1 MAMQYDVKSAHTSSS
16 GVAVGYR
23 TRLKGVLMS
32 PSGSTT
38 VNSVF
43 ANNVSVSGTYDVPGS
58 TVCTVTIN
66 NHGLANGDRVYLN
79 FTSGSATDGPYDV
92 SNVGTNTFTVTVAS
106 ATTNGNVTMY
116 ASILVELDCS
126 SATAF
131 YTLIPGEGIL
141 ATNGIYVGLPAS
153 VTTTLFYG

>member
-1 MAMQYDVKSAHTSSS
+1 MAMQYDVKSAHASAS
-16 GVAVGYR
+16 GLAVGYR

-32 PSGSTT
+32 PSASTT

-43 ANNVSVSGTYDVPGS
+43 ADNVSVSGTYDVPGS

-79 FTSGSATDGPYDV
+79 FTSGSAADGPYDV

-141 ATNGIYVGLPAS
+141 STNGIYVGLPAS

>member
-32 PSGSTT
+32 PSASTT

-43 ANNVSVSGTYDVPGS
+43 ADNLSVSGTYDVPGS

-79 FTSGSATDGPYDV
+79 FTSGSAADGPYDV

-153 VTTTLFYG
+153 VTSTLFYG

>member
-1 MAMQYDVKSAHTSSS
+1 MAMQYDVKSEHASAS

-32 PSGSTT
+32 PSASTT
-38 VNSVF
+38 VNSIF

-66 NHGLANGDRVYLN
+66 NHGLAVGDRVYLN
-79 FTSGSATDGPYDV
+79 FTSGSAADGPYDV
-92 SNVGTNTFTVTVAS
+92 ATIGTNTFTVAVAS

-141 ATNGIYVGLPAS
+141 ATDGIYVGLPAS

>member
-1 MAMQYDVKSAHTSSS
+1 
-16 GVAVGYR
+16 
-23 TRLKGVLMS
+23 MS
-32 PSGSTT
+32 PSASTT

-43 ANNVSVSGTYDVPGS
+43 ADNLSVSGTYDVPGS

-79 FTSGSATDGPYDV
+79 FTSGSAADGPYDV

-153 VTTTLFYG
+153 VTSTLFYG

>member
-1 MAMQYDVKSAHTSSS
+1 MAMQYDVKSAHASAS
-16 GVAVGYR
+16 GLAVGYR

-32 PSGSTT
+32 PSASTT
-38 VNSVF
+38 VNSIF
-43 ANNVSVSGTYDVPGS
+43 ADNVSVSGTYDVPGS
-58 TVCTVTIN
+58 TVCTVTIA

-79 FTSGSATDGPYDV
+79 FTSGSAADGPYDV
-92 SNVGTNTFTVTVAS
+92 SNVSTNTFTVTVAS

-116 ASILVELDCS
+116 AEILVELDCS

>member
-1 MAMQYDVKSAHTSSS
+1 MAMQYDVKSAHTSAS
-16 GVAVGYR
+16 GVVVGYR

-43 ANNVSVSGTYDVPGS
+43 ANNLSVSGTYDVPGS

-66 NHGLANGDRVYLN
+66 NHGLAVGDRVYLN
-79 FTSGSATDGPYDV
+79 FTSGSAADGPYDV
-92 SNVGTNTFTVTVAS
+92 ATVGTNTFTVAVAS

-141 ATNGIYVGLPAS
+141 ATDGIYVGLPAS

>member
-1 MAMQYDVKSAHTSSS
+1 MGMQYDVKSAHTSAS

-32 PSGSTT
+32 PSASTT

-43 ANNVSVSGTYDVPGS
+43 ADNLSVSGTYDVPGS

-79 FTSGSATDGPYDV
+79 FTSGSAADGPYDV

-153 VTTTLFYG
+153 VTSTLFYG

>member
-1 MAMQYDVKSAHTSSS
+1 MAMQYDVKSAHASAS
-16 GVAVGYR
+16 GLAVGYR

-32 PSGSTT
+32 PSASTT

-43 ANNVSVSGTYDVPGS
+43 ADNVSLSGTYDVPGS
-58 TVCTVTIN
+58 TVCTVTIA

-79 FTSGSATDGPYDV
+79 FTSGSAADGPYDV
-92 SNVGTNTFTVTVAS
+92 SNVSTNTFTVTVAS

-116 ASILVELDCS
+116 AEILVELDCS

>member
-32 PSGSTT
+32 PSASTT

-66 NHGLANGDRVYLN
+66 NHGLAVGDRVYLN
-79 FTSGSATDGPYDV
+79 FTSGSAADGPYDV
-92 SNVGTNTFTVTVAS
+92 ATVGTNTFTVTVAS

-141 ATNGIYVGLPAS
+141 ATDGIYVGLPAS

>member
-1 MAMQYDVKSAHTSSS
+1 MAMQYDVKSAHTSAS

-32 PSGSTT
+32 PSASTT

-66 NHGLANGDRVYLN
+66 NHGLAVGDRVYLN
-79 FTSGSATDGPYDV
+79 FTSGSAADGPYDV
-92 SNVGTNTFTVTVAS
+92 SNVSTNTFTVTVAS

-141 ATNGIYVGLPAS
+141 ATDGIYVGLPAS

>member
-1 MAMQYDVKSAHTSSS
+1 MAMQYDVKSAHASAS
-16 GVAVGYR
+16 GLAVGYR

-32 PSGSTT
+32 PSASTT
-38 VNSVF
+38 VNSIF
-43 ANNVSVSGTYDVPGS
+43 ADNVSVSGTYDVPGS
-58 TVCTVTIN
+58 TVCTVTIA

-79 FTSGSATDGPYDV
+79 FTSGSAADGPYDV
-92 SNVGTNTFTVTVAS
+92 SNVSTNTFTVTVAS

-116 ASILVELDCS
+116 AEILVELDCS

-141 ATNGIYVGLPAS
+141 AEQGIYVGLPAS

>member
-1 MAMQYDVKSAHTSSS
+1 MAMQYDVKSAHASAS
-16 GVAVGYR
+16 GLAVGYR

-32 PSGSTT
+32 PSASTT

-43 ANNVSVSGTYDVPGS
+43 ADNVSVSGTYDVPGS
-58 TVCTVTIN
+58 TVCTVTIA

-79 FTSGSATDGPYDV
+79 FTSGSAADGPYDV
-92 SNVGTNTFTVTVAS
+92 SNVSTNTFTVTVAS

-141 ATNGIYVGLPAS
+141 AEQGIYVGLPAS

>member
-1 MAMQYDVKSAHTSSS
+1 MAMQYDVKSAHASAS
-16 GVAVGYR
+16 GLAVGYR

-32 PSGSTT
+32 PSASTT
-38 VNSVF
+38 VNSIF
-43 ANNVSVSGTYDVPGS
+43 ADNVSVSGTYDVPGS
-58 TVCTVTIN
+58 TVCTVTIA

-79 FTSGSATDGPYDV
+79 FTSGSAADGPYDV
-92 SNVGTNTFTVTVAS
+92 SNVSTNTFTVTVAS

-141 ATNGIYVGLPAS
+141 AEQGIYVGLPAS

>member
-1 MAMQYDVKSAHTSSS
+1 MAMQYDVKSAHTSES

-32 PSGSTT
+32 PSASTT

-66 NHGLANGDRVYLN
+66 NHGLAVGDRVYLN
-79 FTSGSATDGPYDV
+79 FTSGSAVDGPYDV
-92 SNVGTNTFTVTVAS
+92 ATVGTNTFTVAVAS

-141 ATNGIYVGLPAS
+141 ATDGIYVGLPAS

>member
-1 MAMQYDVKSAHTSSS
+1 MAMQYDVKSAHASAS
-16 GVAVGYR
+16 GLAVGYR

-32 PSGSTT
+32 PSASTT

-43 ANNVSVSGTYDVPGS
+43 ADNVSLSGTYDVPGS
-58 TVCTVTIN
+58 TVCTVTIA

-79 FTSGSATDGPYDV
+79 FTSGSAADGPYDV
-92 SNVGTNTFTVTVAS
+92 SNVSTNTFTVTVAS

-116 ASILVELDCS
+116 AEILVELDCS

-141 ATNGIYVGLPAS
+141 AEQGIYIGLPAS

>member
-1 MAMQYDVKSAHTSSS
+1 MAMQYDVKSAHTSAS

-32 PSGSTT
+32 PSASTT

-79 FTSGSATDGPYDV
+79 FTSGSAADGPYDV

-141 ATNGIYVGLPAS
+141 ATDGIYVGLPAS

>member
-32 PSGSTT
+32 PSASTT

-43 ANNVSVSGTYDVPGS
+43 SDNVSVSGTYDVPGS

-79 FTSGSATDGPYDV
+79 FTSGSAADGPYDV

>member
-1 MAMQYDVKSAHTSSS
+1 MAMQYDVKSAHASAS
-16 GVAVGYR
+16 GLVVGYR

-32 PSGSTT
+32 PSESTT

-43 ANNVSVSGTYDVPGS
+43 ADNVSVSGTYNVPGS

-66 NHGLANGDRVYLN
+66 NHGLVVGDRVYLN
-79 FTSGSATDGPYDV
+79 FTSGSAADGPYTV
-92 SNVGTNTFTVTVAS
+92 ATVGTNTFTVTVAS

-141 ATNGIYVGLPAS
+141 AEQGIYVGLPAS

>member
-1 MAMQYDVKSAHTSSS
+1 MGMQYDVKSAHTSAS

-32 PSGSTT
+32 PSASTT

-79 FTSGSATDGPYDV
+79 FTSGSAADGPYDV

-153 VTTTLFYG
+153 VTSTLFYG

>member
-32 PSGSTT
+32 PSASTT

-66 NHGLANGDRVYLN
+66 NHGLAVGDRVYLN
-79 FTSGSATDGPYDV
+79 FTSGSAADGPYDV
-92 SNVGTNTFTVTVAS
+92 ATVGTNTFTVAVAS

-141 ATNGIYVGLPAS
+141 ATDGIYVALPAS

>member
-1 MAMQYDVKSAHTSSS
+1 MAMQYDVKSYHNTVS

-43 ANNVSVSGTYDVPGS
+43 ANNVSVSGTYNVPGS

-66 NHGLANGDRVYLN
+66 NHGLAVGDRVYLN
-79 FTSGSATDGPYDV
+79 FTSGSAADGPYDV
-92 SNVGTNTFTVTVAS
+92 ATVSTNTFTVTVAS

-116 ASILVELDCS
+116 ASILAEFDCS
-126 SATAF
+126 NATSF

-141 ATNGIYVGLPAS
+141 ATDGIYVGLPAS